1 MVEEIL
7 KLVKHMNKVEKIE
20 NSHFKRLIIITGLIH
35 TQHALKIQDKEVI
48 INKIFMNENI
58 NFYMNLK
65 LIYLIFIKYE
75 YIKFIFILYYYSFQ
89 FI

>member
-65 LIYLIFIKYE
+65 LIYLI
-75 YIKFIFILYYYSFQ
+75 IFIT
-89 FI
+89 

>member
-1 MVEEIL
+1 MHKIASLKNNPLFLTMKKTHRQIIILMKMVEEIL

-58 NFYMNLK
+58 NFYM
-65 LIYLIFIKYE
+65 I
-75 YIKFIFILYYYSFQ
+75 
-89 FI
+89 